1 MSKKYKSS
9 ELIKKEE
16 IANTIS
22 HAIGIAIAITV
33 LVILVVYGAIYGTVW
48 HVVCFSIFGACMI
61 TVYTASTLFHG
72 TKKLRLK
79 YKLNRFDHSAIYL
92 LIAGTYTPIAL
103 VALHHN
109 RIGWFLF
116 GLIWLLAMAG
126 VVFKI
131 WFYQS
136 KWTKLSTLLYVLMGW
151 LIVIAIVPII
161 KNVPNISL
169 WFLLAGALS
178 YSVGVFF
185 FLYHKV
191 PFFHFIF
198 HLFILGGSI
207 CHFFAFL
214 FLIPIS

>member
-116 GLIWLLAMAG
+116 GLIWLLAMSG

-136 KWTKLSTLLYVLMGW
+136 KWTKLSTLLYVVMGW

-214 FLIPIS
+214 YLIPIS

>member
-79 YKLNRFDHSAIYL
+79 YKLNRLDHSAIYL

-136 KWTKLSTLLYVLMGW
+136 KWTKLSTLLYVVMGW

-214 FLIPIS
+214 YLIPIS